1 MGMPLKKTVSCRIKP
16 PPGEFPPAFAFTT
29 GYLCLNRCNQVLEVL
44 FIKILA
50 PDHRIS
56 SLDMN
61 SINHASSNKL
71 FNRKTF
77 FWIGFPAVV
86 IGVAL
91 QLPMYINAS
100 DMGYRLVGMPMST
113 SMSVG
118 MGLVL
123 VGLFA
128 SLYSF
133 IPPAA
138 ARVQSNYILEV
149 RALDDAKINLTH
161 VGLLFIMAL
170 AITLDVMKPTIL
182 SFVVPGVAREYGL
195 KSPINPHGT
204 IPVALLPLSGITGTV
219 LGSFLWGW
227 LGDKIGRKSSI
238 LMAGLTFI
246 ATSSCGSM
254 PSYWMNC
261 MMCLIMGF
269 GVGGMLPI
277 IFTIIAESIPARHRG
292 WLMVLLGGDVAGAY
306 IISSALASWLVP
318 HYSWRILW
326 LIGFPTGFLLILLN
340 RWIPESP
347 RYLISRGRLNEAQEV
362 MKRFGAVVVKG
373 QPLSDAVDTK
383 IRDQF
388 KQLFRAPFSGITA
401 ILAILALGGGFV
413 EFGFELWIPSNL
425 QHLGLSEAGSFQLL
439 RNAALIGFPL
449 NFVISWMYGF
459 WSSTRTI
466 ILLTLLTAVS
476 MLGFLFAGNSILHH
490 RVLLYI
496 LLIIPIWGI
505 SSVISVLSAYAAE
518 IYPTR
523 IRSRGSGL
531 IAGFSKFGGV
541 LVIAIVVAAIAP
553 PSIAMTALIGAIPLI
568 FAAIAIIFFGIETR
582 KRQLEEITAEE
593 FQAIEN

>member
-1 MGMPLKKTVSCRIKP
+1 
-16 PPGEFPPAFAFTT
+16 
-29 GYLCLNRCNQVLEVL
+29 
-44 FIKILA
+44 
-50 PDHRIS
+50 
-56 SLDMN
+56 MN
-61 SINHASSNKL
+61 STKQGQNNKL
-71 FNRKTF
+71 FRRKTL

-91 QLPMYINAS
+91 QLPMYIDAS
-100 DMGYRLVGMPMST
+100 DMGYRLAGMQMST
-113 SMSVG
+113 SMNLG
-118 MGLVL
+118 MGLV
-123 VGLFA
+123 VAGLFA
-128 SLYSF
+128 ALYSF
-133 IPPAA
+133 IPPGG
-138 ARVQSNYILEV
+138 ARRQSVYVLEV
-149 RALDDAKINLTH
+149 RALDDAPINLTH
-161 VGLLFIMAL
+161 IGLLFIMAL

-195 KSPINPHGT
+195 KSPVNPHGI
-204 IPVALLPLSGITGTV
+204 IPVAFLPLSGITGTV

-227 LGDKIGRKSSI
+227 LGDRIGRRASI

-254 PSYWMNC
+254 PSFWMNC
-261 MMCLIMGF
+261 MMCLVMGF

-277 IFTIIAESIPARHRG
+277 IFTIIAESIPAKHRG

-347 RYLISRGRLNEAQEV
+347 RYLISQGRMKEAEDV
-362 MKRFGAVVVKG
+362 MKRFGAVAVKE
-373 QPLSDAVDTK
+373 QPRTDTADTN

-388 KQLFRAPFSGITA
+388 KQLFRFPFSGITA
-401 ILAILALGGGFV
+401 TLAILALGGGFV

-425 QHLGLSEAGSFQLL
+425 QHLGLSEAGSYQLL

-449 NFVISWMYGF
+449 NFVIAWMYGF

-476 MLGFLFAGNSILHH
+476 MLGFLFVGNAIVHH
-490 RVLLYI
+490 RGLLYI

-518 IYPTR
+518 IYPTK

-553 PSIAMTALIGAIPLI
+553 PSIAMTALIGAIPLL
-568 FAAIAIIFFGIETR
+568 FAAVAILFFGIETR

-593 FQAIEN
+593 FRMDRKSRQGV